1 MTVEAVILDW
11 GGTLTPWH
19 TIDFRDEWRAV
30 AALATPNDVE
40 ATSRR
45 LLDAARAVWAR
56 ARDEHVSGTFE
67 EICERAQVSGDLDQ
81 QAAYR
86 AFWEPSTHT
95 DPQARPLLER
105 LRADGIRVGVLS
117 NTVWPR
123 AWHQEVFVRDGI
135 DHLVDAAV
143 YTSEIPWTKPDPRAF
158 RAAMT
163 ALRVDEP
170 ARCVFVGDRIFDD
183 IHGANVA
190 GMRSIFIPH
199 STIPADQIGHTRGE
213 PDAVV
218 TELAQI
224 YDVVAGWHRRDG
236 PGVAIGRA
244 GHRPVV
250 DSPTT

>member
-1 MTVEAVILDW
+1 VAIEAVILDW

-19 TIDFRDEWRAV
+19 TIDFREEWRSV
-30 AALATPNDVE
+30 AALATPDDVE
-40 ATSRR
+40 VTSRR
-45 LLDAARAVWAR
+45 LLEAAGAVWAR
-56 ARDEHVSGTFE
+56 ARDQHLSGTFD
-67 EICERAQVSGDLDQ
+67 EICRLAQVSGDRDQ

-123 AWHQEVFVRDGI
+123 AWHEEVFTRDGI
-135 DHLVDAAV
+135 DHLLDGAV

-163 ALRVDEP
+163 AVGVQEP

-199 STIPADQIGHTRGE
+199 STIPADQIGHTHGE
-213 PDAVV
+213 PEAVV
-218 TELAQI
+218 TELDQV
-224 YDVVAGWHRRDG
+224 YEVVARWHHGDG
-236 PGVAIGRA
+236 PDVAADRA
-244 GHRPVV
+244 RRPFVE
-250 DSPTT
+250 SPTT